1 MHSESG
7 KKYFSGRNLI
17 HFMFLSKTDRS
28 AYLKRIG
35 FEKTDLVPS
44 FEDLCVLQR
53 VHLLSVP
60 FENLD
65 IHLGRKIALEN
76 SFDKI
81 VFQWRGGFCYELN
94 GLFYQLLKDIG
105 FNVQIISGR
114 VYNKA
119 KKSYPPEFD
128 HMALTVKLNGQEYLV
143 DVGNGEF
150 ALQPLIVKPDIVQVD
165 PRGKFIIE
173 KTEDDYLLVSKIG
186 DDDKTPQYIFT
197 LEPRIVADFLPML
210 HYQQTSPDSHFVKN
224 RLCTL
229 PTETGRITI
238 SGNTIKIKIGET
250 VEEKSLAS
258 DEEFQKALFDHFG
271 IRP

>member
-1 MHSESG
+1 MS
-7 KKYFSGRNLI
+7 F
-17 HFMFLSKTDRS
+17 SKTDRS

-44 FEDLCVLQR
+44 FENLCTLQR
-53 VHLLSVP
+53 LHLLSVP

-65 IHLGRKIALEN
+65 IHLGRKIELEN
-76 SFDKI
+76 SFNK
-81 VFQWRGGFCYELN
+81 VVQQRRGGFCYELN

-119 KKSYPPEFD
+119 KKNYPPEFD
-128 HMALTVKLNGQEYLV
+128 HMALIVSLYKREYLV

-150 ALQPLIVKPDIVQVD
+150 ALQPLKIELDIEQVD

-173 KTEDDYLLVSKIG
+173 KSQDDYLLVNKIV
-186 DDDKTPQYIFT
+186 DDDKMPQYLFALT
-197 LEPRIVADFLPML
+197 SRTVSEFLPML
-210 HYQQTSPDSHFVKN
+210 HYQQTNPDSHFVQN

-229 PTETGRITI
+229 PTESGRVTI
-238 SGNTIKIKIGET
+238 SGNAIKFKTGET
-250 VEEKSLAS
+250 VEEKSLES
-258 DEEFQKALFDHFG
+258 DEEFQKALLDHFG
-271 IRP
+271 IRL